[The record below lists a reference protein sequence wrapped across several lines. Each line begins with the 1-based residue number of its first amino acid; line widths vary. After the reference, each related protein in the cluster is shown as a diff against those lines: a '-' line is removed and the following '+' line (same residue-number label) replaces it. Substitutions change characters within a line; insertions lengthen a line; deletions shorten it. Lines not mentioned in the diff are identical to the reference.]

1 MCAVAPSP
9 CDAESR
15 PPRGST
21 TSSSAHPTRAGAAM
35 SARSAGSAPSP
46 SAGCGPPITPAS
58 WPSWTDRADAASSSR
73 DAAAGS
79 SLAAARVRVQEL
91 AAAVSERFGR
101 DAVGLRELLDTQCNR
116 PDNAAELAAD
126 PTPWISWR
134 RPRCSSLELLGCRPA
149 SSAGRLPRVLAGD
162 HDRPDRRIAG
172 DLVEAILKLH
182 VEAGAES
189 VEPLRT
195 RERER
200 HPSSRQS
207 LRTSVRSSSPPILRR
222 SL

>member
-1 MCAVAPSP
+1 MKVIRSR
-9 CDAESR
+9 CDKQ
-15 PPRGST
+15 
-21 TSSSAHPTRAGAAM
+21 
-35 SARSAGSAPSP
+35 
-46 SAGCGPPITPAS
+46 
-58 WPSWTDRADAASSSR
+58 
-73 DAAAGS
+73 
-79 SLAAARVRVQEL
+79 LV
-91 AAAVSERFGR
+91 GR
-101 DAVGLRELLDTQCNR
+101 CNR
-116 PDNAAELAAD
+116 PDDAAELAAD

-134 RPRCSSLELLGCRPA
+134 RPRCSTLEL
-149 SSAGRLPRVLAGD
+149 
-162 HDRPDRRIAG
+162 PDRRIAG

-222 SL
+222 SS

>member
-1 MCAVAPSP
+1 MDQLASATLF
-9 CDAESR
+9 ESR
-15 PPRGST
+15 T
-21 TSSSAHPTRAGAAM
+21 A
-35 SARSAGSAPSP
+35 
-46 SAGCGPPITPAS
+46 
-58 WPSWTDRADAASSSR
+58 
-73 DAAAGS
+73 
-79 SLAAARVRVQEL
+79 
-91 AAAVSERFGR
+91 
-101 DAVGLRELLDTQCNR
+101 
-116 PDNAAELAAD
+116 
-126 PTPWISWR
+126 
-134 RPRCSSLELLGCRPA
+134 
-149 SSAGRLPRVLAGD
+149 RLPSSIIRRSPPAEAVLAGD

-222 SL
+222 SS